1 LEMLDKMAADKA
13 GAAGNED
20 GHHSGIF

>member
-1 LEMLDKMAADKA
+1 MLDKMAADKA